1 MQPYIRGGVLEYF
14 RGTVEQLG
22 GDTEALLR
30 RCEVAPEVLTVPG
43 IYLPY
48 ANYMRLMHAAA
59 RATSTPHFGLLMS
72 RSASAETLGTTGIIM
87 TQAHTVGDAWKT
99 LAHFYRVHD
108 TYGTVGFE
116 LSRDK
121 AMVRY
126 ALPRNDQPGTR
137 QVYDV
142 AAGITANIMRR
153 FCGPRYRAR
162 QMVFPYRR
170 PAAIEHFEGLGAA
183 SLDFG
188 GDALEAYFDIDLWRQ
203 PLPGGRLERRATQ
216 GYLPEYER
224 GGLHSTSQLVE
235 DTIRRWL
242 PSGDCTLPLIARAL
256 ATTTRTL
263 QMRLESE
270 QTGFRQI
277 LEKVRRDIATYHL
290 RQGDMSLTQ
299 LAMVLGYSELSAFS
313 RSFRSWFGMSPQRWQ
328 AELPG
333 RAEP

>member
-126 ALPRNDQPGTR
+126 ALPRRIGSMPPGTE
-137 QVYDV
+137 V
-142 AAGITANIMRR
+142 T
-153 FCGPRYRAR
+153 F
-162 QMVFPYRR
+162 
-170 PAAIEHFEGLGAA
+170 H
-183 SLDFG
+183 LD
-188 GDALEAYFDIDLWRQ
+188 DA
-203 PLPGGRLERRATQ
+203 
-216 GYLPEYER
+216 
-224 GGLHSTSQLVE
+224 
-235 DTIRRWL
+235 
-242 PSGDCTLPLIARAL
+242 AL
-256 ATTTRTL
+256 A
-263 QMRLESE
+263 
-270 QTGFRQI
+270 
-277 LEKVRRDIATYHL
+277 AAL
-290 RQGDMSLTQ
+290 RAVG
-299 LAMVLGYSELSAFS
+299 
-313 RSFRSWFGMSPQRWQ
+313 
-328 AELPG
+328 
-333 RAEP
+333 